1 VAVKNQTSDG
11 KRFTVRYSK
20 WFALIFLQF
29 LLAGCAMSGQKWA
42 NQSFDFDTASES
54 KDVNILDWQYGEHGY
69 VGNEHQTLPRAP
81 KDRVDKGLPIGG
93 GGLSGGMP
101 VGDYIYVKWRIKATG
116 EIREDKVDL
125 RSRLPNDMNN
135 HGIHF
140 IVKGAQLY
148 IFLVPPMPPHTPPF
162 DNQYEGG
169 SSWPAYDYGRAIK
182 KDPVY
187 QKHINKMQIY
197 PNIPMFNL
205 EIGSEK
211 YG

>member
-1 VAVKNQTSDG
+1 MTNG
-11 KRFTVRYSK
+11 KVYLLF
-20 WFALIFLQF
+20 FLF
-29 LLAGCAMSGQKWA
+29 VVCAGCAMSGQKWA
-42 NQSFDFDTASES
+42 NQSFGFDTASES

-81 KDRVDKGLPIGG
+81 KDQVDKGLPIGG

-101 VGDYIYVKWRIKATG
+101 VGDFLYVKWRIKATG

-148 IFLVPPMPPHTPPF
+148 IFLVPPTPPHTPPF
-162 DNQYEGG
+162 NDSFEGG
-169 SSWPAYDYGRAIK
+169 ASWPAGKYGYATIK
-182 KDPVY
+182 NDLTAQEY
-187 QKHINKMQIY
+187 INKLQIY
-197 PNIPMFNL
+197 PKAPIFNL
-205 EIGSEK
+205 SNGAEN
-211 YG
+211 